1 MASARQSTNRF
12 RQRKLSTKQ
21 VIAIV
26 READLD
32 QVVDDEASR
41 NVPRIES
48 GVEKAEE
55 IVSHHFNLPV
65 QVSPLSPSST
75 I

>member
-21 VIAIV
+21 NIAIV
-26 READLD
+26 READLE

-55 IVSHHFNLPV
+55 V
-65 QVSPLSPSST
+65 
-75 I
+75 